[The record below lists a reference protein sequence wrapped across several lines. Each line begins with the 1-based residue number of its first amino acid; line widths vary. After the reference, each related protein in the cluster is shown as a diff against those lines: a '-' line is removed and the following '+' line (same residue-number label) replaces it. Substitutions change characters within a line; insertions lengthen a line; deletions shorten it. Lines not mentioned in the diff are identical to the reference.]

1 MGRIVGNGKRFHPH
15 LIRRLWATEYL
26 EDTQNY
32 SGAAI
37 MLGDTLKVVMDTYY
51 KPDTEQQQ
59 EKAAEWRRKKL
70 AN

>member
-1 MGRIVGNGKRFHPH
+1 
-15 LIRRLWATEYL
+15 
-26 EDTQNY
+26 
-32 SGAAI
+32 